1 VSCGISAIIHVV
13 HSYNFTQIISIDI
26 NDIKIHFIRLKLR
39 EDKIM
44 SKIERKKQGSEQQWC
59 NCRRMVKKKCLDCQ
73 GNTYSLFVGEKEYQ
87 LTKQI
92 VEKVREI
99 INNSQSVY
107 EKKIALFDFLESLD
121 VGKLKPV
128 EIERVDYLLR
138 SCLYGDLA
146 KKNLEEYKKLTA
158 KNFSKTE

>member
-1 VSCGISAIIHVV
+1 M
-13 HSYNFTQIISIDI
+13 N
-26 NDIKIHFIRLKLR
+26 
-39 EDKIM
+39 
-44 SKIERKKQGSEQQWC
+44 KIERKKQNPEQQIGQNKEWC
-59 NCRRMVKKKCLDCQ
+59 NCRRMVKKKCPNPNCQ
-73 GNTYSLFVGEKEYQ
+73 GNNYSLFVGEKEYK

-99 INNSQSVY
+99 IKSSQSAY

-121 VGKLKPV
+121 VGKLRPV
-128 EIERVDYLLR
+128 ESKRVDYLLR

-158 KNFSKTE
+158 KSFSKTE